1 MSLLHWQVYITRKGI
16 TDKMVHSLVRLVM
29 TFSSGSVHGM
39 FQYLE
44 SQIEGKKLPG
54 QYQSYFSISYDSSRQ
69 CLHLTLEI
77 NQEYTTTFNIC
88 VCIKAHICINTHTH
102 IYLFIQANV
111 YSSRITY
118 GLFKCLQCQL
128 FSILSSFL
136 LLPSQLKYP
145 CSHDL
150 LFPCIP
156 PTFQLKVI
164 QYSKDQIHIIVNIM
178 LCPDLQI
185 EQEK

>member
-102 IYLFIQANV
+102 IYLFI
-111 YSSRITY
+111 YLGKR
-118 GLFKCLQCQL
+118 LQQQNYIWSFQVSL
-128 FSILSSFL
+128 VLVIFNSFL
-136 LLPSQLKYP
+136 
-145 CSHDL
+145 
-150 LFPCIP
+150 FPPITQ
-156 PTFQLKVI
+156 PT
-164 QYSKDQIHIIVNIM
+164 
-178 LCPDLQI
+178 
-185 EQEK
+185 